1 MTRKSRSVFT
11 ATALAGSAA
20 DRCFFLQGAHVS
32 PKPERTMTRIALQLR
47 TRTAHA
53 RIAPVALGALSL
65 CALLLGSALAQ
76 DSSPVTPDDV
86 IRIGIVQTKV
96 QVGSTDAP
104 QAAESVR
111 SILAQYLR
119 GPTIE
124 VTLLSAR
131 LPSQYTLE
139 AQQANCDYILATT
152 LTHRRGSFA
161 ATWAPTLARVAGA
174 APIIPGV
181 DYLSAAV
188 ATGVLITAA
197 DFAASVK
204 AKDQMQLEYEL
215 QAVDAMKPVF
225 LKKDK
230 RRAKADGEDLITP
243 LAENAAE
250 AVGAAISR

>member
-1 MTRKSRSVFT
+1 
-11 ATALAGSAA
+11 
-20 DRCFFLQGAHVS
+20 
-32 PKPERTMTRIALQLR
+32 MTRIALQHR
-47 TRTAHA
+47 THA
-53 RIAPVALGALSL
+53 PNHRIARMALSALSL
-65 CALLLGSALAQ
+65 CTLLAGSAVAQ
-76 DSSPVTPDDV
+76 DASPATPAGV

-104 QAAESVR
+104 HAAESVR
-111 SILAQYLR
+111 NILAQYLR

-131 LPSQYTLE
+131 LQSQYTLE

-152 LTHRRGSFA
+152 LTHRRGSLA
-161 ATWAPTLARVAGA
+161 ARWAPTLARIAGT

-181 DYLSAAV
+181 DYVSAAV
-188 ATGVLITAA
+188 AAGVLITAT

-215 QAVDAMKPVF
+215 LAVDAVKP
-225 LKKDK
+225 LLQKKDK
-230 RRAKADGEDLITP
+230 ARAKADGEDLLTP
-243 LAENAAE
+243 LAERAAE

>member
-1 MTRKSRSVFT
+1 
-11 ATALAGSAA
+11 
-20 DRCFFLQGAHVS
+20 
-32 PKPERTMTRIALQLR
+32 MTRIALQHR
-47 TRTAHA
+47 TRTPLS
-53 RIAPVALGALSL
+53 RIAPMALGTLSL
-65 CALLLGSALAQ
+65 CALLLGSAVAQ
-76 DSSPVTPDDV
+76 DSSPDTPDDV

-96 QVGSTDAP
+96 QVGSADAP

-124 VTLLSAR
+124 VTLLTAR

-139 AQQANCDYILATT
+139 AQQAKCDYILTTT

-161 ATWAPTLARVAGA
+161 ATWAPTLARIAGA

-215 QAVDAMKPVF
+215 HAVDATTPV
-225 LKKDK
+225 LQKKDK
-230 RRAKADGEDLITP
+230 RRAKADREDLLTP
-243 LAENAAE
+243 LAERAAE
-250 AVGAAISR
+250 EVGAAISK